1 MLTDDPPRTI
11 GQHVSGQRLIWGHP
25 TLWAFISESSFTDC
39 DITIACSA
47 RAIGIK
53 DCVFRG
59 CTIRTKRPLT
69 NFQFFDVVFDE
80 CRFIGRYPGCEFG
93 FRSPGYEDTH
103 ARGYVRRCDFA
114 RAQLSLVTI
123 NSSEVATLT
132 LPPWPHFALLGSSA
146 FSEVPALAT
155 DSQWQLLASLPWP
168 AERTALVH
176 RYVHGGRHGFS
187 LPEQDALAAL
197 AGSRSIRIERA
208 AQQRDAPDEGS

>member
-25 TLWAFISESSFTDC
+25 TLWTFISESSFTDC

-123 NSSEVATLT
+123 NSSEVAT
-132 LPPWPHFALLGSSA
+132 PDAAAVAALRAPGVIGILRGYCTGHGQPMA
-146 FSEVPALAT
+146 TPGKPALACGE
-155 DSQWQLLASLPWP
+155 DSPRSPLRSW
-168 AERTALVH
+168 RTAWFLPARAGRARRTCGLQVH
-176 RYVHGGRHGFS
+176 PNRTCRPTTGCT
-187 LPEQDALAAL
+187 
-197 AGSRSIRIERA
+197 
-208 AQQRDAPDEGS
+208 